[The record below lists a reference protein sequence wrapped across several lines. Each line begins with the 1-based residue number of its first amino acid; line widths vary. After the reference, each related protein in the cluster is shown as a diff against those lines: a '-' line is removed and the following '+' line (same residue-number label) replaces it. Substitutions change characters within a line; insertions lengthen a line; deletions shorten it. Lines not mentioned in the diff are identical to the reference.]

1 MHEYTIAVAV
11 VERASREAR
20 SRGAHRVRKLRLRIG
35 MYSAVEPALLE
46 SAFEFA
52 RLDTPCADAALEIV
66 SGGEPDDLI
75 IEQVDIEVAR
85 V

>member
-20 SRGAHRVRKLRLRIG
+20 IRGSGRVRKLRLRVG
-35 MYSAVEPALLE
+35 TYSAVEPALLE

-66 SGGEPDDLI
+66 SGGDPDDLI
-75 IEQVDIEVAR
+75 IEQVDIEVAN